1 MNPIQH
7 QDGER
12 HEDLSPN
19 PTEKADRFAAIMK
32 RLKGRSEQERAQ
44 LRSQVDGAILGH
56 EAYALGHENL
66 RRGNYVAAK
75 RWLRVAADH
84 SVPGAEQALDEIEVC
99 PTAAATSPMT
109 AEITTADSEP
119 CTAGTS
125 RPVSRDFE
133 KWASV
138 LNSWTEAGLMTS
150 AAWAEAQ
157 EITAQARRAA
167 DEFLAKARQELQT
180 LEDARVEAERRI
192 AAQYRASAELLR
204 EAERLQQEA
213 RLILQKVHWVD
224 EVHTGERA
232 TLVPIGGAWQRPRM
246 TTIVIDD
253 DSRIDGLRS
262 GQRPRAVLMEATA
275 ECALQETFEEASA
288 ETQAVLHA
296 LLAGWSQAQASMPEG
311 SVGESRGVTWLWRCS
326 VPTTRTGL
334 MPLRQTSCFSIALV
348 PFREDQ
354 HSLDDHD
361 FALTQWLGRGTT
373 AETASSAVPQS
384 VTGWLTAG
392 NEVALTTPTVEQQ
405 DSGPHLTVWTITD
418 CEVKDEGDST
428 SGVLSIEETAHAA
441 PR

>member
-12 HEDLSPN
+12 HEALSPN

-66 RRGNYVAAK
+66 RRGNYVAAN

-84 SVPGAEQALDEIEVC
+84 SVPGAEQALDEIEVS
-99 PTAAATSPMT
+99 PTGAATSPMT
-109 AEITTADSEP
+109 VEVTTADSDP
-119 CTAGTS
+119 CTAAMS
-125 RPVSRDFE
+125 RPVHHDFE

-138 LNSWTEAGLMTS
+138 LHNWIEAGLMTS
-150 AAWAEAQ
+150 AARAEAQ
-157 EITAQARRAA
+157 EITAQAHRAA

-180 LEDARVEAERRI
+180 VEDARVEAERRI

-213 RLILQKVHWVD
+213 RLILQKVRWAD
-224 EVHTGERA
+224 EVHSGES
-232 TLVPIGGAWQRPRM
+232 TLVLGGGAWQRPRP
-246 TTIVIDD
+246 IA
-253 DSRIDGLRS
+253 IDGDGGIDSLRS
-262 GQRPRAVLMEATA
+262 RQRPRAALMEATA
-275 ECALQETFEEASA
+275 ERALQETFEETSA
-288 ETQAVLHA
+288 EAWQAVMRA
-296 LLAGWSQAQASMPEG
+296 LIEACSRAQASMAEG
-311 SVGESRGVTWLWRCS
+311 SVVESRGVTTWLWRFS
-326 VPTTRTGL
+326 VPTTRSGL
-334 MPLRQTSCFSIALV
+334 VPLRQTSCFSIALV

-354 HSLDDHD
+354 LSPGDAGFEL
-361 FALTQWLGRGTT
+361 AQWLGRCTT
-373 AETASSAVPQS
+373 AETASSAGSQS
-384 VTGWLTAG
+384 VMRCFAAG
-392 NEVALTTPTVEQQ
+392 NEVVLTTPTVEQQ

-418 CEVKDEGDST
+418 CEVEGESDST
-428 SGVLSIEETAHAA
+428 SGVLSIEEAAHAA